1 MLGILD
7 FDGTIVD
14 SYTIIPSIYKKI
26 QEELKIDGG
35 FVNAMLMV
43 EELGD
48 YFGIFEREKFL
59 RLVLKDQWEYVL
71 EIYWKLRT
79 ENQILLS
86 DAIKFLERYSKTLDL
101 YLVTS
106 KDDTIDMKKERIKKV
121 GIKKYFK
128 DIIIYGERDFE
139 DLNKALEY
147 LYDIEKECFYID
159 DKNIN
164 LSKIKIDIKL
174 FKKIFYPP
182 YPLKLAWNYPEVE
195 YPKILNLLE
204 IEKYISIYT

>member
-164 LSKIKIDIKL
+164 LSKIKINI
-174 FKKIFYPP
+174 
-182 YPLKLAWNYPEVE
+182 N
-195 YPKILNLLE
+195 
-204 IEKYISIYT
+204 